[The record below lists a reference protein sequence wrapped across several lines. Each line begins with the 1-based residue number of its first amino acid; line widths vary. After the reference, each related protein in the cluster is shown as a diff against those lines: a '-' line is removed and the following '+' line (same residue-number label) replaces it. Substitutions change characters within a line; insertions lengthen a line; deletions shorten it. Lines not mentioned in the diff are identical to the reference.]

1 MSSNNKTEETKILSP
16 TIDVVFQALFG
27 EVGSEDITKRFLEQI
42 LGEKIISID
51 LSQNVVLRR
60 EKINDKMGVLDV
72 IAKINDKDYVNIEMQ
87 VTNQEAIMER
97 MLYYWARKYT
107 QQMKKSNDYTNL
119 QKTIVVLIA
128 NFNIKQLNGLEF
140 HTKWK
145 IIEEKHRKNIL
156 TNRFEM
162 HIIGLEKARKEKN
175 VDNELIDW
183 LEFITNPESERIKE
197 KMAENKELKNAYT
210 KLKEMSEDEKMQRIA
225 EWRQDAI
232 YTENTLYSSGLKEG
246 EKRGK
251 AIGEEIGEKRG
262 KEIGKAIGEKSK
274 QIEIARNMIKEKI
287 DIELISKTT
296 GLTKEEIEKL
306 KQWK

>member
-1 MSSNNKTEETKILSP
+1 
-16 TIDVVFQALFG
+16 
-27 EVGSEDITKRFLEQI
+27 
-42 LGEKIISID
+42 
-51 LSQNVVLRR
+51 
-60 EKINDKMGVLDV
+60 
-72 IAKINDKDYVNIEMQ
+72 
-87 VTNQEAIMER
+87 
-97 MLYYWARKYT
+97 
-107 QQMKKSNDYTNL
+107 
-119 QKTIVVLIA
+119 
-128 NFNIKQLNGLEF
+128 
-140 HTKWK
+140 
-145 IIEEKHRKNIL
+145 
-156 TNRFEM
+156 M

-251 AIGEEIGEKRG
+251 EIGKEIGEK
-262 KEIGKAIGEKSK
+262 IGEKNK

-287 DIELISKTT
+287 DVELISKTT

-306 KQWK
+306 K

>member
-1 MSSNNKTEETKILSP
+1 
-16 TIDVVFQALFG
+16 
-27 EVGSEDITKRFLEQI
+27 
-42 LGEKIISID
+42 
-51 LSQNVVLRR
+51 
-60 EKINDKMGVLDV
+60 
-72 IAKINDKDYVNIEMQ
+72 
-87 VTNQEAIMER
+87 
-97 MLYYWARKYT
+97 
-107 QQMKKSNDYTNL
+107 
-119 QKTIVVLIA
+119 
-128 NFNIKQLNGLEF
+128 
-140 HTKWK
+140 
-145 IIEEKHRKNIL
+145 
-156 TNRFEM
+156 M

-183 LEFITNPESERIKE
+183 LEFITNPESERVKE

-251 AIGEEIGEKRG
+251 EIGKAIGEEIGEKRG
-262 KEIGKAIGEKSK
+262 KEIGKEIGEKNK

-287 DIELISKTT
+287 DTKLISKTT

-306 KQWK
+306 KQCH

>member
-1 MSSNNKTEETKILSP
+1 
-16 TIDVVFQALFG
+16 
-27 EVGSEDITKRFLEQI
+27 
-42 LGEKIISID
+42 
-51 LSQNVVLRR
+51 
-60 EKINDKMGVLDV
+60 
-72 IAKINDKDYVNIEMQ
+72 
-87 VTNQEAIMER
+87 
-97 MLYYWARKYT
+97 MLKLCKYT
-107 QQMKKSNDYTNL
+107 
-119 QKTIVVLIA
+119 
-128 NFNIKQLNGLEF
+128 
-140 HTKWK
+140 WK
-145 IIEEKHRKNIL
+145 EKHRKNIL

-232 YTENTLYSSGLKEG
+232 YTENTLYSSGIKE
-246 EKRGK
+246 
-251 AIGEEIGEKRG
+251 
-262 KEIGKAIGEKSK
+262 GEKSK

-287 DIELISKTT
+287 DTKLISKTT

-306 KQWK
+306 K